1 MESAEAVFPERA
13 RESLRLAGYGYLFP
27 MVIQGELRA
36 ILLVGRHRD
45 ASALEGRELDA
56 LAGLAAQA
64 ARSVEAARLYREIQ
78 ERISR
83 EERLR
88 RETQAILESSRIGIL
103 LVDVSGRVTSANRS
117 AVEILGHPA
126 LLGKQV
132 HDLLPRGLLM
142 LLDRSGKEG
151 RGEREGERVFRFSFG
166 AAVGLRAACPDARV
180 KAVIGVGLP
189 VAAID
194 DRSYDFEF
202 LRTCNKL
209 KLFVSGTRDQFG
221 PRVKLKQL
229 VDSLA
234 DPKKLVLIEGAGHF
248 FEGRLRELRETIE
261 NWVREF
267 LVG

>member
-1 MESAEAVFPERA
+1 MLAANAQISSLFLDGPAGRLEALLNAGSPQASHAALVCHPHPSYGGTLHNKVVFHTMKALNRFGLPV
-13 RESLRLAGYGYLFP
+13 LRFNFRGTGLS
-27 MVIQGELRA
+27 QGEHDDGIGEIDDVRA
-36 ILLVGRHRD
+36 
-45 ASALEGRELDA
+45 ALEW
-56 LAGLAAQA
+56 
-64 ARSVEAARLYREIQ
+64 
-78 ERISR
+78 
-83 EERLR
+83 
-88 RETQAILESSRIGIL
+88 
-103 LVDVSGRVTSANRS
+103 
-117 AVEILGHPA
+117 
-126 LLGKQV
+126 
-132 HDLLPRGLLM
+132 
-142 LLDRSGKEG
+142 LDRDFHLPL
-151 RGEREGERVFRFSFG
+151 VFAGFSFG

-248 FEGRLRELRETIE
+248 FEGRLRELRETID